1 MSGTTVDVALGTSL
15 LERNLDFV
23 VVVVVVVVVGFIIVV
38 DDAALFVVARSATST
53 SANASL

>member
-15 LERNLDFV
+15 LERNLDF